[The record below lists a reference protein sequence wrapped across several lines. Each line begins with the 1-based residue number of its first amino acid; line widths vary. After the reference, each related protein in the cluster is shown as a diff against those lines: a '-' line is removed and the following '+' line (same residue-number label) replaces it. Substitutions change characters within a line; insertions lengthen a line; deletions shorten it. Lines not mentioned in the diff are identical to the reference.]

1 MSSGGSATGVPLTK
15 AEYWRLSERVLQAW
29 KMRHGL
35 IYDQIQSYNNYIHYL
50 LPEIIAEYGNWVI
63 EVGGVHP
70 GGVHTTGAAAPTR
83 HTVTVSNVHYEAP
96 FIREASGRVYPLSP
110 FDCLMRKL
118 DYSAKVM
125 VDIEQKIEKAGANPG
140 EPPTVTTLSFPN
152 YVLFDLPVMVM
163 SELCRMHQSER
174 ALAEESV
181 TEFGGHF
188 VLNGAEKV
196 LIMQKK
202 PRSNELIV
210 TRRKKTKKFYW
221 HGEIRCWTEEKMRS
235 TSTTYFLLFEKKNP
249 AQKTSW
255 IAELKMKLPFLEK
268 YEIPLIAVLRLLCI
282 DDLRSYMPHE
292 PEIDTLLR
300 QVLTDTSR
308 EQFSTMAL
316 DQIYEH
322 VAAKG
327 IRDVIK
333 IKTEEKRR
341 RYIDHILENE
351 FLPHEPN
358 KPLGLALLVWEFLMV
373 SKNKFS
379 PGNRDSFAQKRIYS
393 AGVLL
398 ALQTRILLRDFFKS
412 AQSAMQKTLDSGRY
426 CQVIDHMHNRT
437 VTGDLR
443 HAMST
448 GQWGVVVKSTG
459 KSAQEGTAQ
468 QYTRQNYQASLSQVR
483 RLNTPLN
490 RESKQTKP
498 RQLRDPHYGIACAVE
513 TPEGHHVGL
522 VEAEAML
529 MYVRV
534 GSIAGNQLIDWVLVD
549 ALGGGGG
556 FDFTTQIT
564 RPLDFNRHVLVMLN
578 GTVLGQIATTATSEA
593 CRVLRGLRRTQ
604 QLPFDTTITWDV
616 LRRRIVVTTDVG
628 APMRPFFVVENLI
641 QLPILAA
648 HYQYDPSFW
657 EILVSRGVIEYLAK
671 EEEELNAT
679 VAASVEGILWGDSG
693 SNSRTTHLDINPNV
707 LFGFAAGIIPLPEHN
722 QAPRNIYAAIQ
733 AKQPIGIPATNIHQ
747 RMDTKAHWMHY
758 VQRPLVTTLLNDL
771 SNTDVLPCGY
781 NVILAIMANPY
792 TQEDSNVINKS
803 FIDMGGFV
811 STQYQSY
818 VSDQMVSHDQR
829 EQYCNP
835 ENYSGNTPPGNLQS
849 GNYELLNAD
858 GIAPPGSLLP
868 GNSTGTAIIGK
879 VSVPV
884 ASRANLKSGSTVPR
898 DRSLLVHPNHDQ
910 VVDRVVRTLGAEGNI
925 IVRSRVRSVRY
936 PQVGD
941 KFCARCGQ
949 KNTTGRIVAHE
960 DMPFAPRTGMVP
972 DMIINPHC
980 MTSRMTIAMMLE
992 MVLGKAA
999 ALEGRIG
1006 DGTAFRDL
1014 SPDDIGAVLERHGY
1028 QARGHELLIDGV
1040 TGEELPGCNIFMG
1053 VAYIQRLAHLA
1064 QNKTHARYNGPRQ
1077 LLTRQ
1082 PSEGRSRIGGLKFG
1096 EMEQFATIAH
1106 GCEEVIKDRFVQNSD
1121 KFTVYVC
1128 GSCGNLVPNPLPG
1141 GVAGIVAG
1149 GINGTAAMCPVC
1161 KTSAHVFASETAYA
1175 AKLFVQE
1182 CMSLHFGLRM
1192 LPAAAEEEEGENIHK
1207 TEE

>member
-1 MSSGGSATGVPLTK
+1 MSASGFLNR

-35 IYDQIQSYNNYIHYL
+35 IYDQLQSYNNYVHYL
-50 LPEIIAEYGNWVI
+50 LPEIIAEYGNWVT
-63 EVGGVHP
+63 EVAGGA
-70 GGVHTTGAAAPTR
+70 GGNAMQR

-96 FIREASGRVYPLSP
+96 FIREASGSIYPLTP

-125 VDIEQKIEKAGANPG
+125 VDIEQKIEKPGAVAAGG
-140 EPPTVTTLSFPN
+140 TVTTTTLSFPN

-163 SELCRMHQSER
+163 SELCRLHESER

-202 PRSNELIV
+202 PRANELIV

-235 TSTTYFLLFEKKNP
+235 TSTVYFLLFEKKNP
-249 AQKTSW
+249 AQKTSM
-255 IAELKMKLPFLEK
+255 IAEMKMKLPFLEK
-268 YEIPLIAVLRLLCI
+268 YEIPLIAVLRLLRI
-282 DDLRSYMPHE
+282 DDLRGFMPHE
-292 PEIDTLLR
+292 PEIDTILR
-300 QVLTDTSR
+300 QILTDTSR
-308 EQFSTMAL
+308 EQFATMELA
-316 DQIYEH
+316 QIYEH

-358 KPLGLALLVWEFLMV
+358 KPLGLALLIWEFLMV

-398 ALQTRILLRDFFKS
+398 ALQTRILLRDFFKA

-448 GQWGVVVKSTG
+448 GQWGVVVKATG

-522 VEAEAML
+522 VESEAML
-529 MYVRV
+529 VYIRL

-549 ALGGGGG
+549 ALRNGGDFQ
-556 FDFTTQIT
+556 FDTKIQLL
-564 RPLDFNRHVLVMLN
+564 PCLDFSRFVLVMLN
-578 GTVLGQIATTATSEA
+578 GTVLGQIAATAVEQA

-616 LRRRIVVTTDVG
+616 LRKRIVVTTDVG
-628 APMRPFFVVENLI
+628 APMRPFFVREHL
-641 QLPILAA
+641 QLLPVLAA

-657 EILVSRGVIEYLAK
+657 EILLARGVIEYLAK

-679 VAASVEGILWGDSG
+679 VAASVESICDS
-693 SNSRTTHLDINPNV
+693 TTHLDINPNV

-733 AKQPIGIPATNIHQ
+733 AKQPIGVPSTNVHQ
-747 RMDTKAHWMHY
+747 RMDTKTHWMHY

-781 NVILAIMANPY
+781 NVILAIMANPW

-803 FIDMGGFV
+803 FIDWGGFV

-818 VSDQMVSHDQR
+818 VSDQMVSHAER

-849 GNYELLNAD
+849 GNYEALNAD
-858 GIAPPGSLLP
+858 GVAPPGTVLP
-868 GNSTGTAIIGK
+868 GNTGTAIIGK
-879 VSVPV
+879 VSVPLP
-884 ASRANLKSGSTVPR
+884 SRANLKSGSIIPR

-949 KNTTGRIVAHE
+949 KNTTGRIVPRE
-960 DMPFAPRTGMVP
+960 DMPFSAQTGMIP

-1006 DGTAFRDL
+1006 DGTAFRGL
-1014 SPDDIGAVLERHGY
+1014 LPEQIGEVLTKHGF
-1028 QARGHELLIDGV
+1028 QARGHETLIDGL
-1040 TGEELPGCNIFMG
+1040 TGEELPGCKIFMG
-1053 VAYIQRLAHLA
+1053 PAYIQRLAHLA

-1128 GSCGNLVPNPLPG
+1128 GSCGNLVPNPVPLEKQELLG
-1141 GVAGIVAG
+1141 GVLQCES
-1149 GINGTAAMCPVC
+1149 MCPVC

-1182 CMSLHFGLRM
+1182 CMSLHFGM
-1192 LPAAAEEEEGENIHK
+1192 KVLPAA
-1207 TEE
+1207 TP